1 MSGLLY
7 RLAPLLALAERLRFH
22 AATWLALHPNFPAVA
37 ADMNA
42 AADALLGADTDRMIA
57 QAEADQLRAALA
69 KAAQERDAAREALTV
84 LPAWYSYRPEDWR
97 DAARSIALKLRE
109 NAEQVAALMAERDK
123 WRAFAR
129 AADALRAALAAEP
142 EATWPLNAAAEPD
155 REPFDGTPEDF
166 GHEDCEV
173 CNAARALRAPVER
186 EATDEEVA
194 RELVGIWEDTA
205 GIEPRTR
212 PLVQELDRALVWV
225 RAVRAATVRAQEGR

>member
-1 MSGLLY
+1 MT
-7 RLAPLLALAERLRFH
+7 APDALLALAERLRFH

-57 QAEADQLRAALA
+57 QAEADQ
-69 KAAQERDAAREALTV
+69 
-84 LPAWYSYRPEDWR
+84 
-97 DAARSIALKLRE
+97 
-109 NAEQVAALMAERDK
+109 
-123 WRAFAR
+123 
-129 AADALRAALAAEP
+129 LRAALAAEP